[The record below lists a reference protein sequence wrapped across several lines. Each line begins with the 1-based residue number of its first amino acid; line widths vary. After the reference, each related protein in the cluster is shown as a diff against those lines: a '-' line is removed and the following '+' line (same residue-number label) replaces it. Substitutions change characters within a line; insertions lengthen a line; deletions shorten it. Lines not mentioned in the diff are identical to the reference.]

1 MVVSLGICLPPRTTR
16 SGAACA
22 CLAFGFA
29 CEAHRTSVRRK
40 TYRPPIQLLPPLRP
54 PSRPCCP
61 RSHCRCHRWVVAV
74 IITSIIALLRSQSPG
89 IVRIPHARFRPV
101 AIHQPPRP
109 PSSPRRSAI
118 SVPPLSDDRQTGR
131 RTDTQSVRQTTS
143 RQLRKPG
150 NTKSPSLLDCVTRPL
165 ASCNILCNTIPQS
178 AHASYALQ
186 YPQLASSAISVPRLP
201 PRLALAHRAAA
212 AS

>member
-1 MVVSLGICLPPRTTR
+1 MLVGSWNLPSPRTTR

-40 TYRPPIQLLPPLRP
+40 TYRPSIHPAPPTTPPALSPKFSLSLSSLGCCCHHHHHRP
-54 PSRPCCP
+54 
-61 RSHCRCHRWVVAV
+61 A
-74 IITSIIALLRSQSPG
+74 ALRSQSPG
-89 IVRIPHARFRPV
+89 IVRIPHARFRSV

-118 SVPPLSDDRQTGR
+118 FVPPLLDDRQIGR
-131 RTDTQSVRQTTS
+131 RTDTQSDRQTPS